1 MNVGF
6 IGLGIMGQPM
16 ALNLARAGINLMV
29 WNRTPE
35 RREALRVQN
44 ASIAETSA
52 EVFNHCHVIFL
63 MLMNDEAIDTVLS
76 RGHLA
81 FRANVAGRTIV
92 NMGTTSPD
100 YSAGLEKDILAA
112 GGEYIEAPVSGS
124 RKPAEAGQLVA
135 MTAGQSRRMGEVE
148 KLLGFMCA
156 RTVYCGAVPA
166 ALQMKLAV
174 NLYLITM
181 VTGLA
186 EAHHFAERQ
195 ALDINK
201 FFEILAFGPL
211 ASDVSRVKGQ
221 KLLDQDFEPQAAIAD
236 VLKNNR
242 LIIDAAREKH
252 IASPLLD
259 VCLSLFGETVGL
271 GLGDQDMIA
280 VLRALEAR
288 TAASRKA
295 PTISIHDG

>member
-81 FRANVAGRTIV
+81 FRAHVAGRTIV

-135 MTAGQSRRMGEVE
+135 MTAGQSGRRCYRHCYKSDRTSEQSRDR
-148 KLLGFMCA
+148 A
-156 RTVYCGAVPA
+156 RRGGARYIR
-166 ALQMKLAV
+166 K
-174 NLYLITM
+174 
-181 VTGLA
+181 
-186 EAHHFAERQ
+186 R
-195 ALDINK
+195 K
-201 FFEILAFGPL
+201 
-211 ASDVSRVKGQ
+211 
-221 KLLDQDFEPQAAIAD
+221 
-236 VLKNNR
+236 
-242 LIIDAAREKH
+242 
-252 IASPLLD
+252 SP
-259 VCLSLFGETVGL
+259 
-271 GLGDQDMIA
+271 A
-280 VLRALEAR
+280 VL
-288 TAASRKA
+288 
-295 PTISIHDG
+295 DGAC